1 MALRTPPSWL
11 QQGSHPAENDRLTMQ
26 AVFNSTGIINPDSM
40 LVTANGTP
48 NMSVNVASGWAAI
61 VGTTQANMGAY
72 IAYNDATTNLTI
84 TTANSSNPRIDR
96 VVVTV
101 NDAYYSGL
109 LNNVTFTVIA
119 GTPAASPTA
128 PATPANSLSLATVLV
143 ATGTTTITSGAITD
157 TRTSTTS
164 SLASDIWTTATRPST
179 SITGVTGFNTTK
191 MTLETWNGSL
201 WVSTGLGYWNTAGRP
216 ASPTAGQ
223 AGYNTDL
230 LSLEFWNG
238 SAWTAPASTD
248 FTPSFLL
255 MGA

>member
-11 QQGSHPAENDRLTMQ
+11 QQGSHPAENDRLSMQ
-26 AVFNSTGIINPDSM
+26 MIFDADGIIGTGSM
-40 LVTANGTP
+40 AVTANGTP
-48 NMSVNVASGWAAI
+48 NMSVNVAPGWAAI
-61 VGTTQANMGAY
+61 LGDFQANQGVY
-72 IAYNDATTNLTI
+72 TAYNDAITNLTI

-96 VVVTV
+96 VVITV

-109 LNNVTFTVIA
+109 LNNVTYTVIA

-128 PATPANSLSLATVLV
+128 PAVPTNSFSLATVLV

-157 TRTSTTS
+157 TRVTATSPL
-164 SLASDIWTTATRPST
+164 SLLTWTTATRPSAP
-179 SITGVTGFNTTK
+179 SVGETGFNTTLK
-191 MTLETWNGSL
+191 TIETWNGSL
-201 WVSTGLGYWNTAGRP
+201 FTSSGLGYWDTAGRP

-223 AGYNTDL
+223 AGYNTTL

-238 SAWTAPASTD
+238 SAWTAPASAD
-248 FTPSFLL
+248 FTPTFML